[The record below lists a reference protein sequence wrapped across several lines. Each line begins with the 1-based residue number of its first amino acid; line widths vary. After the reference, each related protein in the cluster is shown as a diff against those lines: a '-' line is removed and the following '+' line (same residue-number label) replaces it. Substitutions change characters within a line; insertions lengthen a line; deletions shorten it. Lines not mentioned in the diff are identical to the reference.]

1 MTKLSSA
8 LSLLG
13 WDQHTHMPK
22 KGATAR
28 AETIGKLSKMLFER
42 ATADELGSLIETLEG
57 DTDLIEAERASVR
70 VVGKEY
76 RRRKPIPPS
85 FVEEYSAARSQAQ
98 AVWVTAREASD
109 FSIFQPILMRM
120 VEYARRLAD
129 YYGYE
134 EDPYDALLEGY
145 ETGMTC
151 ERLREIMEPLRSE
164 LVPFIRRLKDEG
176 TPPNTAVLDGDFPI
190 DTQRELARH
199 ALELV
204 GYDFDAGAL
213 DDVAHPFCT
222 TISAGD
228 VRVNNRYFADRFES
242 GLFGALHE
250 GGHALYNQG
259 MPDDLHE
266 LQLAQGSS
274 NGIHESQ
281 SRLIEN
287 QIGRSRPF
295 WRFFQPIITEH
306 FPQFAS
312 ASAESLYRA
321 VNAVRPSFIRVEA
334 DEVTYNLHIML
345 RFELETGLLNGSIRV
360 ADLPRLWNEAMEE
373 YLGVVPPDAA
383 LGVLQDVH
391 WSMGYFG
398 YFPSYMLGNLYAAQI
413 FATLR
418 DEVPTLNQQVESG
431 DLSVLLDWLRSK
443 VHSHGAIY
451 DPTDLIERISG
462 KPLDPSYF
470 VRYVVEKYTDIY
482 QL

>member
-1 MTKLSSA
+1 
-8 LSLLG
+8 
-13 WDQHTHMPK
+13 MPK
-22 KGATAR
+22 KGAAAR

-57 DTDLIEAERASVR
+57 DAELSEAERASVR

-85 FVEEYSAARSQAQ
+85 FIEEYSAARSQAQ
-98 AVWVTAREASD
+98 AVWVAAREVSD
-109 FSIFQPILMRM
+109 FSLFEPTLERM
-120 VEYARRLAD
+120 VDYARRLAD

-145 ETGMTC
+145 EPGMTSA
-151 ERLREIMEPLRSE
+151 RLREIIEPLRSE
-164 LVPFIRRLKDEG
+164 LVPFIRRLTDEG
-176 TPPNTAVLDGDFPI
+176 TPPDTSILDGDFPI
-190 DTQRELARH
+190 DTQRELARRS
-199 ALELV
+199 LELV

-222 TISAGD
+222 AISAGD
-228 VRVNNRYFADRFES
+228 VRVNNRYFANRFES

-259 MPDDLHE
+259 MPDDLYALH
-266 LQLAQGSS
+266 LAHGSS

-295 WRFFQPIITEH
+295 WRFFQPIIAEY
-306 FPQFAS
+306 FPQFAA
-312 ASAESLYRA
+312 ASAESLYSA

-360 ADLPRLWNEAMEE
+360 SDLPRLWNEAMEE

-383 LGVLQDVH
+383 QGVLQDVH

-413 FATLR
+413 FVALR
-418 DEVPTLNQQVESG
+418 DAVPTLDQQVASG
-431 DLSVLLDWLRSK
+431 DFSALFDWLRAE

-451 DPTDLIERISG
+451 EPADLIKRISG
-462 KPLDPSYF
+462 GPLDPSCF

-482 QL
+482 RL